1 MLNNDL
7 PLVDLLDSKFD
18 FIKNQT
24 LKDNISISIQYILF
38 LMQITRNEGNQGSIV
53 YSIYKNIIIYLA
65 SIVESILH
73 FTLKEGINNSL
84 ILEYKVFNSIDK
96 YENPKTIYKIDEN
109 RSIVGAEKTKV
120 FEKLKDTT
128 QFITI
133 NRACKRAGI
142 VNNILF
148 ERLEKLRD
156 ERNKVHLAGLN
167 KVDNFY

>member
-24 LKDNISISIQYILF
+24 LKDNIAISIQYLLF
-38 LMQITRNEGNQGSIV
+38 LFQIAINEENQGSIK

-73 FTLKEGINNSL
+73 FTLKEGINNGL
-84 ILEYKVFNSIDK
+84 IHENNVFNSIDK
-96 YENPKTIYKIDEN
+96 YENPKTLYKIDEN
-109 RSIVGAEKTKV
+109 RSIVGVEKIKE
-120 FEKLKDTT
+120 FEKLKDST
-128 QFITI
+128 QFIAI

-142 VNNILF
+142 IDKSL
-148 ERLEKLRD
+148 LID
-156 ERNKVHLAGLN
+156 
-167 KVDNFY
+167 